1 MALQLATRG
10 AVAMDMDLAG
20 DSPAEGSGTYAG
32 DKIPIVVEVCM
43 RSTSTARQDDV
54 RDAIEVYLED
64 LGSVIYAEGPLAMPS
79 AEDDPFLHAHVESA
93 RVTDIGTSACRY
105 SLSHPPPAPAASAR
119 DPPSPRSRHN
129 PRWAPASVDAP
140 ERRLTRCR
148 ARISSTLHHSLSGED
163 AQLGATLLTWM
174 IEPVIYV
181 FQLDEDGGGEEMDGE
196 DDIATYKEWP
206 LPNRDFHGQW
216 EALVF
221 DDDDERFEPDVEGPD
236 TARAGNRTASSRVSS
251 LPVKTRLTTYA
262 GDALLFSRKGV
273 DPNLVAWNR
282 VVLLHGPPGTGKTTL
297 CKALAQRLA
306 IRHRSAYP
314 HASLVEVNAHSLFSR
329 WFSESGKLVSRLFEK
344 IRDLCDDDSCLVF
357 VLVDEVESL
366 AAARAAAASG
376 SEPSDAIRVVNALL
390 TQIDALRHRPN
401 VMVLTTSNITEAIDL
416 AFVDRADIKAYVGPP
431 GLKARY
437 EILRGAVAEL
447 ERAGLVGADAPDEHL
462 PGPFSRET
470 AASARTLAADA
481 RVARRPQS
489 SSTLLAVAALACEG
503 FSGRALRKL
512 PFLAFSAARRGPAD
526 SVRVQTFLAALREAA
541 ETEFEDRGAL
551 RKDNLKPGARAEGRG
566 CL

>member
-1 MALQLATRG
+1 
-10 AVAMDMDLAG
+10 
-20 DSPAEGSGTYAG
+20 
-32 DKIPIVVEVCM
+32 
-43 RSTSTARQDDV
+43 
-54 RDAIEVYLED
+54 
-64 LGSVIYAEGPLAMPS
+64 
-79 AEDDPFLHAHVESA
+79 
-93 RVTDIGTSACRY
+93 
-105 SLSHPPPAPAASAR
+105 
-119 DPPSPRSRHN
+119 
-129 PRWAPASVDAP
+129 VDARATTDVSP
-140 ERRLTRCR
+140 CR
-148 ARISSTLHHSLSGED
+148 AGED

-221 DDDDERFEPDVEGPD
+221 DDDDDDDANDDEPFETIGGTRDVSRE
-236 TARAGNRTASSRVSS
+236 AGNRNASRNVSKA

-262 GDALLFSRKGV
+262 GDALLFSRKRV
-273 DPNLVAWNR
+273 DPNLIAWNR

-306 IRHRSAYP
+306 IRHKGAYP
-314 HASLVEVNAHSLFSR
+314 HSTLVEVNAHSLFSR

-344 IRDLCDDDSCLVF
+344 IGDLCDDESCLVF

-431 GLKARY
+431 GLRARY

-447 ERAGLVGADAPDEHL
+447 KRAGLVGADTPDEHL
-462 PGPFSRET
+462 PGSFSRE
-470 AASARTLAADA
+470 SATNARALAAKGYNM
-481 RVARRPQS
+481 RRPES
-489 SSTLLAVAALACEG
+489 SSTLLAAAALACEG
-503 FSGRALRKL
+503 LSGRALRKL
-512 PFLAFSAARRGPAD
+512 PFLAFGAARRGSARA
-526 SVRVQTFLAALREAA
+526 VGVQTFLVAMREAA

-551 RKDNLKPGARAEGRG
+551 RKDVPKPGAGAESRR

>member
-1 MALQLATRG
+1 MSVRIP
-10 AVAMDMDLAG
+10 AVA
-20 DSPAEGSGTYAG
+20 
-32 DKIPIVVEVCM
+32 
-43 RSTSTARQDDV
+43 
-54 RDAIEVYLED
+54 
-64 LGSVIYAEGPLAMPS
+64 
-79 AEDDPFLHAHVESA
+79 
-93 RVTDIGTSACRY
+93 
-105 SLSHPPPAPAASAR
+105 PAPAPAPPAR
-119 DPPSPRSRHN
+119 AARHPRDLGTSRGGHPRRSSRPDATDPSSRPRLLRLPPSL
-129 PRWAPASVDAP
+129 A
-140 ERRLTRCR
+140 
-148 ARISSTLHHSLSGED
+148 GED

-221 DDDDERFEPDVEGPD
+221 DDDDDDDDERFVHSDVEGATD
-236 TARAGNRTASSRVSS
+236 ARRAGRRGKT

-262 GDALLFSRKGV
+262 GDALLFSRRRV

-306 IRHRSAYP
+306 IRHRGAYP

-329 WFSESGKLVSRLFEK
+329 WFSESGKLVTRLFEK
-344 IRDLCDDDSCLVF
+344 IGDLCDDEACLVF

-447 ERAGLVGADAPDEHL
+447 KRAGLVAADAPDEHL

-470 AASARTLAADA
+470 ATSARALAANA
-481 RVARRPQS
+481 YVVRRPES
-489 SSTLLAVAALACEG
+489 SATLLAAAALACEG
-503 FSGRALRKL
+503 LSGRALRKL
-512 PFLAFSAARRGPAD
+512 PFLAFGAARRGSTRA
-526 SVRVQTFLAALREAA
+526 VGLQTFLVAMREAV
-541 ETEFEDRGAL
+541 EVEFEDRGAL
-551 RKDNLKPGARAEGRG
+551 RKDNLKPGAGAEGRR

>member
-1 MALQLATRG
+1 M
-10 AVAMDMDLAG
+10 
-20 DSPAEGSGTYAG
+20 
-32 DKIPIVVEVCM
+32 
-43 RSTSTARQDDV
+43 
-54 RDAIEVYLED
+54 
-64 LGSVIYAEGPLAMPS
+64 
-79 AEDDPFLHAHVESA
+79 
-93 RVTDIGTSACRY
+93 
-105 SLSHPPPAPAASAR
+105 
-119 DPPSPRSRHN
+119 
-129 PRWAPASVDAP
+129 
-140 ERRLTRCR
+140 
-148 ARISSTLHHSLSGED
+148 
-163 AQLGATLLTWM
+163 TWM

-221 DDDDERFEPDVEGPD
+221 DEDDDDDDERIESDVTPGRG
-236 TARAGNRTASSRVSS
+236 AGSAGKRSASRASS

-262 GDALLFSRKGV
+262 GDALLFSRKRV

-306 IRHRSAYP
+306 IRHRRAYP
-314 HASLVEVNAHSLFSR
+314 HSSLVEVNAHSLFSR
-329 WFSESGKLVSRLFEK
+329 WFSESGKLVTRLFEK
-344 IRDLCDDDSCLVF
+344 IGDLCDDESCLVF

-431 GLKARY
+431 GFEARCAIITSAIN
-437 EILRGAVAEL
+437 ELIAKGLVQLELVGGEPAEL
-447 ERAGLVGADAPDEHL
+447 PTIQALRERAKEHGFDDLEAWGRRCYKEYVSHRNAVGLNPDGSCKQPYIPLDDEC
-462 PGPFSRET
+462 FSY
-470 AASARTLAADA
+470 ALTLAN
-481 RVARRPQS
+481 
-489 SSTLLAVAALACEG
+489 TEG

-512 PFLAFSAARRGPAD
+512 PFLGYA
-526 SVRVQTFLAALREAA
+526 LAHTNGRCSLFQFWNGFNKAIAQER
-541 ETEFEDRGAL
+541 EDRSSL
-551 RKDNLKPGARAEGRG
+551 EKTS
-566 CL
+566 

>member
-1 MALQLATRG
+1 
-10 AVAMDMDLAG
+10 
-20 DSPAEGSGTYAG
+20 
-32 DKIPIVVEVCM
+32 
-43 RSTSTARQDDV
+43 
-54 RDAIEVYLED
+54 
-64 LGSVIYAEGPLAMPS
+64 
-79 AEDDPFLHAHVESA
+79 
-93 RVTDIGTSACRY
+93 
-105 SLSHPPPAPAASAR
+105 
-119 DPPSPRSRHN
+119 
-129 PRWAPASVDAP
+129 
-140 ERRLTRCR
+140 
-148 ARISSTLHHSLSGED
+148 
-163 AQLGATLLTWM
+163 M

-221 DDDDERFEPDVEGPD
+221 DDDDDDDDDERFVHSDVEGATD
-236 TARAGNRTASSRVSS
+236 ARRAGRRRAATSS

-262 GDALLFSRKGV
+262 GDALLFSRRRV

-306 IRHRSAYP
+306 IRHRRAYP
-314 HASLVEVNAHSLFSR
+314 HSSLVEVNAHSLFSR
-329 WFSESGKLVSRLFEK
+329 WFSESGKLVTRLFEK
-344 IRDLCDDDSCLVF
+344 IGDLCDDESCLVF

-437 EILRGAVAEL
+437 EILRGATAEL
-447 ERAGLVGADAPDEHL
+447 KRAGLVGAETPDESL
-462 PGPFSRET
+462 PGPFSRES
-470 AASARTLAADA
+470 AASARALAADA
-481 RVARRPQS
+481 YVVRRPETS
-489 SSTLLAVAALACEG
+489 SALLVAAALACEG
-503 FSGRALRKL
+503 LSGRALRKL
-512 PFLAFSAARRGPAD
+512 PFLAFGAARRGSARA
-526 SVRVQTFLAALREAA
+526 VGVQRFLVAMREAA

-551 RKDNLKPGARAEGRG
+551 RKDTLKPGAGVEGRG

>member
-1 MALQLATRG
+1 MTTDPSSHR
-10 AVAMDMDLAG
+10 
-20 DSPAEGSGTYAG
+20 P
-32 DKIPIVVEVCM
+32 
-43 RSTSTARQDDV
+43 ST
-54 RDAIEVYLED
+54 
-64 LGSVIYAEGPLAMPS
+64 
-79 AEDDPFLHAHVESA
+79 F
-93 RVTDIGTSACRY
+93 
-105 SLSHPPPAPAASAR
+105 
-119 DPPSPRSRHN
+119 
-129 PRWAPASVDAP
+129 
-140 ERRLTRCR
+140 
-148 ARISSTLHHSLSGED
+148 HHSRSGED
-163 AQLGATLLTWM
+163 AQFGATLLTWM

-221 DDDDERFEPDVEGPD
+221 DEDDDDDDERIESDVTPGRG
-236 TARAGNRTASSRVSS
+236 AGSAGKRSASRASS

-262 GDALLFSRKGV
+262 GDALLFSRKRV

-306 IRHRSAYP
+306 IRHRRAYP
-314 HASLVEVNAHSLFSR
+314 HSSLVEVNAHSLFSR
-329 WFSESGKLVSRLFEK
+329 WFSESGKLVTRLFEK
-344 IRDLCDDDSCLVF
+344 IGDLCDDESCLVF

-437 EILRGAVAEL
+437 EILRGATAEL
-447 ERAGLVGADAPDEHL
+447 KRAGLVGAETPDESL
-462 PGPFSRET
+462 PGPFSRES
-470 AASARTLAADA
+470 AASARALAADA
-481 RVARRPQS
+481 YVVRRPETS
-489 SSTLLAVAALACEG
+489 SALLVAAALACEG
-503 FSGRALRKL
+503 LSGRALRKL
-512 PFLAFSAARRGPAD
+512 PFLAFGAARRGSARA
-526 SVRVQTFLAALREAA
+526 VGVQRFLVAMREAA

-551 RKDNLKPGARAEGRG
+551 RKDTLKPGAGVEGRG